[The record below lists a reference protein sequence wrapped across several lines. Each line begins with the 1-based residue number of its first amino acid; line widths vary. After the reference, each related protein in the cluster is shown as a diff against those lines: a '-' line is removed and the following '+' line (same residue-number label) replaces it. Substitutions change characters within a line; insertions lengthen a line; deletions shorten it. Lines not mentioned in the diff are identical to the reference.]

1 VAMNVNQT
9 LRTLA
14 LASMLGLS
22 ACASNS
28 APATWEKETLNI
40 EVFATSDI
48 SQETINQV
56 EEGLNVAI
64 DLWGNPGPIEYWL
77 IGTDEDAMEALA
89 DEYCQRRDDRGDF
102 DKADCLEDTLANRDH
117 GYRSYLE
124 IGQEAVASQ
133 QASSNMGRN
142 GHSQWGFHA
151 YTSSIPLG
159 FEGLLGTAPEE
170 DQRGIL
176 HEFFHA
182 LQHGSFPPNVSRDD
196 ADDLMG
202 PIWFV
207 EGGAEYMAQTGLVQ
221 AHESGALASFSGGDS
236 GWPGFATQ
244 MSWKL
249 SDAQDYQLRCPSLAE
264 IDYSSEC
271 SQYAYEGGTWAHA
284 LLAKK
289 AGPNALVETF
299 YPQLHELGWAGA
311 FLATYGQTPEEFM
324 QEFDAFLGLSLEE
337 QVAWFPWLG

>member
-1 VAMNVNQT
+1 MNVNQT

-249 SDAQDYQLRCPSLAE
+249 SEHRTTSYAAPASLRLTTAPSAASTPTRAEPGPTLYWPRKLAQTHCGDLLPS
-264 IDYSSEC
+264 
-271 SQYAYEGGTWAHA
+271 
-284 LLAKK
+284 
-289 AGPNALVETF
+289 
-299 YPQLHELGWAGA
+299 
-311 FLATYGQTPEEFM
+311 TPERVGPVLLLVKPRVAGFARER
-324 QEFDAFLGLSLEE
+324 ACTGLPVTLP
-337 QVAWFPWLG
+337 QPR

>member
-1 VAMNVNQT
+1 
-9 LRTLA
+9 
-14 LASMLGLS
+14 
-22 ACASNS
+22 
-28 APATWEKETLNI
+28 
-40 EVFATSDI
+40 
-48 SQETINQV
+48 
-56 EEGLNVAI
+56 
-64 DLWGNPGPIEYWL
+64 
-77 IGTDEDAMEALA
+77 
-89 DEYCQRRDDRGDF
+89 
-102 DKADCLEDTLANRDH
+102 
-117 GYRSYLE
+117 
-124 IGQEAVASQ
+124 
-133 QASSNMGRN
+133 
-142 GHSQWGFHA
+142 
-151 YTSSIPLG
+151 
-159 FEGLLGTAPEE
+159 
-170 DQRGIL
+170 
-176 HEFFHA
+176 
-182 LQHGSFPPNVSRDD
+182 
-196 ADDLMG
+196 
-202 PIWFV
+202 
-207 EGGAEYMAQTGLVQ
+207 MAQTGLVQ

-324 QEFDAFLGLSLEE
+324 QEFDSFLGLSLEE

>member
-1 VAMNVNQT
+1 MTSHNKTN
-9 LRTLA
+9 LLA
-14 LASMLGLS
+14 LALATTLGLS
-22 ACASNS
+22 GCASDS
-28 APATWEKETLNI
+28 APTTWEKETLNI

-48 SQETINQV
+48 SQETISQV
-56 EEGLNVAI
+56 EQGLNVAI

-133 QASSNMGRN
+133 QPSSNMGRN

-159 FEGLLGTAPEE
+159 FEGLLDTAPEQ

-236 GWPGFATQ
+236 PWPGFAKE
-244 MSWKL
+244 MGWKL
-249 SDAQDYQLRCPSLAE
+249 SDAQDYQSRCPSLAE

-271 SQYAYEGGTWAHA
+271 SHA

-289 AGPNALVETF
+289 AGPDALVETF